1 MPAFDEDDRPGVTP
15 GASDPP
21 GGSPGGRATASTRV
35 VEVPERS
42 RFEIHVDG
50 RLAGFAQYRL
60 TRPRLIVFTHTEVDD
75 AFEGRGMGSTL
86 VRAALDTARHRGLAV
101 RPDCPFVSAYVAR
114 HPDDY
119 LDLVPAEL
127 RPRLGL

>member
-1 MPAFDEDDRPGVTP
+1 MAQPATVLD
-15 GASDPP
+15 
-21 GGSPGGRATASTRV
+21 
-35 VEVPERS
+35 VPDWS

-60 TRPRLIVFTHTEVDD
+60 KDAGLIVFTHTEIDD
-75 AFEGRGMGSTL
+75 AFEGRGLGSTL
-86 VRAALDTARHRGLAV
+86 IRAALDAARSRGLAV
-101 RPDCPFVSAYVAR
+101 RPDCPFVRAYIAR

-119 LDLVPAEL
+119 LDLVPVEL

>member
-1 MPAFDEDDRPGVTP
+1 VNAP
-15 GASDPP
+15 
-21 GGSPGGRATASTRV
+21 
-35 VEVPERS
+35 VEPTVADVPERS

-50 RLAGFAQYRL
+50 RLAGFAAYRTKQDRAGL
-60 TRPRLIVFTHTEVDD
+60 LVFDHTEIDD
-75 AFEGRGMGSTL
+75 AYGGRGLGSIL
-86 VRAALDTARHRGLAV
+86 VRAALDSARSRGLPV
-101 RPDCPFVSAYVAR
+101 RPDCPFVRAYIAR